1 MRHLDHPA
9 IGIPCCVR
17 EIGGHVFHGVGE
29 KYIVAAVDSCGGL
42 PILIPAFGDRFA
54 PEAWL
59 GRIDG
64 LLITGSRS
72 NVEPRHYGRGPSRPG
87 TLHDPQRDALT
98 LPLIRA
104 AIAADLPVLAIC
116 RGIQE
121 LNVALGGTLH
131 EHVHE
136 VPGRL
141 DHRAPDEELLE
152 RRYAHDRHE
161 VRLIA
166 GGLLRGLAGAEAVTV
181 NSLHSQGIDDL
192 APGLA
197 VEAVAP
203 DGQIEAV
210 RVAGAGFVVG
220 VQWHPEF
227 PRPQNAFSR
236 ALFEAFARAC
246 KARAASVSGTRTAAE

>member
-1 MRHLDHPA
+1 MRDLSYPV

-17 EIGGHVFHGVGE
+17 EMNGHVWHAVGE
-29 KYIVAAVDSCGGL
+29 KYILAAVDAAGGL

-59 GRIDG
+59 AGLDG
-64 LLITGSRS
+64 LLVTGSRS
-72 NVEPRHYGRGPSRPG
+72 NVEPHHYGRGPSRPG
-87 TLHDPQRDALT
+87 TLHDPRRDALT

-104 AIAADLPVLAIC
+104 AVAADVPMLAIC

-141 DHRAPDEELLE
+141 DHRAPNEEALD
-152 RRYAHDRHE
+152 RRYAHDRHP
-161 VRLIA
+161 VRLA
-166 GGLLRGLAGAEAVTV
+166 PAGLLARLAGVEEVVV
-181 NSLHSQGIDDL
+181 NSLHGQGVNDL

-197 VEAVAP
+197 VEATAP

-210 RVAGAGFVVG
+210 RVPGAAFAVG

-227 PRPQNAFSR
+227 PRPHNAFSQ
-236 ALFEAFARAC
+236 ALFTAFGEAC
-246 KARAASVSGTRTAAE
+246 KARAASRLDRNLAAE

>member
-1 MRHLDHPA
+1 MRDLDHPV

-17 EIGGHVFHGVGE
+17 DLGGHVWHAVGE
-29 KYIVAAVDSCGGL
+29 KYIVAAVDACGGL
-42 PILIPAFGDRFA
+42 PFLIPAFGDRFA

-59 GRIDG
+59 RRVDG

-87 TLHDPQRDALT
+87 TLHDAKRDELT

-104 AIAADLPVLAIC
+104 AVAADLPVLAIC

-141 DHRAPDEELLE
+141 DHRAPEEEMLE

-161 VRLIA
+161 VRFTP
-166 GGLLRGLAGAEAVTV
+166 GGLLALLSSAETVLV

-210 RVAGAGFVVG
+210 RVEGATFAVG

-227 PRPQNAFSR
+227 PRPHNAFTQ
-236 ALFEAFARAC
+236 ALFGAFAAAC